1 MTTKVSYGVANIAS
15 QAEAE
20 AGTAVDKFMTPE
32 RAAQAL
38 VAQAPATAQIVTF
51 NGDTQ
56 QTITPNVVDGI
67 YRISGSVY
75 FSSSGSNMLVQT
87 SDDAGVNY
95 TDTSGDTSY
104 WYMRRTSGS
113 FFSGGAFSTNSGH
126 PIQVSNPSPGADY
139 FTTFSAVLALGGA
152 DRVSFYSTSFDFDS
166 SNNGGVTLGGSTTN
180 GNHDTGINRIRFDG
194 ITGTVTGTIVV
205 ENLRLS

>member
-1 MTTKVSYGVANIAS
+1 VTTKVSYGVANIAS

-51 NGDTQ
+51 NGDSEL
-56 QTITPNVVDGI
+56 TIIPNVVDGI

-75 FSSSGSNMLVQT
+75 FSSSGSNIIVQT
-87 SDDAGVNY
+87 SDDNGVNY
-95 TDTSGDTSY
+95 TDTTGDTSY
-104 WYMRRTSGS
+104 FYMRRQNGS
-113 FFSGGAFSTNSGH
+113 FLSAGAFSNAGH
-126 PIQVSNPSPGADY
+126 PIQVSTPSPGADW

-152 DRVSFYSTSFDFDS
+152 DRVSFFSTSFDFGGID
-166 SNNGGVTLGGSTTN
+166 GGVTLGGSTTN
-180 GNHDTGINRIRFDG
+180 GNHDTGIDRIRFKV
-194 ITGTVTGTIVV
+194 ITGTVTGTVIV